1 MQRKA
6 ILLTLAVGALL
17 SQTAIA
23 ETNLGLKGIG
33 GAIGVVNPEDMDA
46 TFGLGLM
53 VDHGTIVPHLALESR
68 LDWWSKSQDAYGSE
82 VSARDIAVGAR
93 CRYLFD
99 LSTPTIKPFVGTGLG
114 LHFLHA
120 EVNMV
125 PPPGFPGQPVNVE
138 DSSTKLGLDL
148 GGGMMAAVGP
158 RTALLAELWYGV
170 VSDFSQLSF
179 RVGMAYKFGPPMLE
193 SRNAPVRNQ
202 PSTAAPSKSAPS
214 SKATS
219 PKSTKSTPSKATS
232 PTRR

>member
-6 ILLTLAVGALL
+6 ILLTLAVCAFF
-17 SQTAIA
+17 SQTAFA

-33 GAIGVVNPEDMDA
+33 GAVGVVDAEDMDA

-82 VSARDIAVGAR
+82 VTARDIAVGAR
-93 CRYLFD
+93 CKYLFD
-99 LSTPTIKPFVGTGLG
+99 VSTPTIKPFVGGGLG

-125 PPPGFPGQPVNVE
+125 PPPGFPGQPMSVE

-148 GGGMMAAVGP
+148 GGGMMAGIGP

-179 RVGMAYKFGPPMLE
+179 RVGMEYKFGPPMLE
-193 SRNAPVRNQ
+193 SKNTPAKNP
-202 PSTAAPSKSAPS
+202 PA
-214 SKATS
+214 
-219 PKSTKSTPSKATS
+219 KSTPSKKAA
-232 PTRR
+232 PPRRSGD